1 MFLWGKN
8 QDQPLKPGAEQVVP
22 TAQNTATGDERMTT
36 SNQEFMAINMT
47 STKSTD
53 GTA

>member
-8 QDQPLKPGAEQVVP
+8 QDQKSGAERVVVP
-22 TAQNTATGDERMTT
+22 TAQNTATADERMTT